1 MKNILLAVTGLTP
14 QVLTETLYY
23 YTVVAEPPIA
33 FDEILVITTATG
45 KRRIIESLLRPETGY
60 YQQFCGDY
68 GVTGIRF
75 DESRIMTI
83 GDNRP
88 LDDIRSVEDNGLMAA
103 QILRTVKKL
112 TADPATA
119 LYCSIAGG
127 RKTMGAYLA
136 LALQLYGRP
145 QDRLSHVLVSPEFES
160 HPDFFYPPPSDK
172 TIQGKDVSGKTV
184 MLHTKDAKIDLADI
198 PFVSLRSSLPIR
210 GNFPVAEL
218 VRKLQASVE
227 GAKHQTILRIS
238 LRQKRVWVTNVAI
251 SLPPKEL
258 AFYSFFADA
267 KRKCGKKTCGA
278 CSECFLGINELTAP
292 ETGAKILGRHRT
304 IAGRY
309 SGHLERTEAAWKRSP
324 PDENHFLGAISKIN
338 RALRKNAD
346 ERDYP
351 LVEISHVGT
360 YGNKRYGIALD
371 KRHIE
376 L

>member
-14 QVLTETLYY
+14 QILTETLYY
-23 YTVVAEPPIA
+23 YTVVANPPVA
-33 FDEILVITTATG
+33 FDEIMVITTATG
-45 KRRIIESLLRPETGY
+45 KRRILDNLLAPEAGFY
-60 YQQFCGDY
+60 HQLCKDY
-68 GVTGIRF
+68 GVSGIRF
-75 DESRIMTI
+75 DESCIVTI
-83 GDNRP
+83 GGSRP
-88 LDDIRSVEDNGLMAA
+88 VEDIRSVADNGIMAA
-103 QILRTVKKL
+103 QILGVVKKL
-112 TADPATA
+112 TADPTTA

-136 LALQLYGRP
+136 LALQLYGRT
-145 QDRLSHVLVSPEFES
+145 QDKLSHVLVTPEFES
-160 HPDFFYPPPSDK
+160 LPDFFYPPPEDR
-172 TIQGKDVSGKTV
+172 IVQGRAASGRSLT
-184 MLHTKDAKIDLADI
+184 LHTRNAKIDLADI
-198 PFVSLRSSLPIR
+198 PFVSLRSSLPAR

-227 GAKHQTILRIS
+227 GAKHQTSLRIS
-238 LRQKRVWVTNVAI
+238 LRQKRIWVSNVAI

-267 KRKCGKKTCGA
+267 KRKCGKKKCGA

-338 RALRKNAD
+338 RALRRNAD